1 MAAMRE
7 MAAYYDGLAHW
18 CGRMAGDTAAR
29 LVRLRPALILGTR
42 PGSLG
47 DAALLVQ
54 SGRETGLA
62 LHFLTRRSR
71 SSAKI
76 GRRARLIR
84 EKIIGHS
91 PHGFTASIA
100 VFCRFFHHWVLALP
114 HQPARQQSRRVLLQ
128 PGIQQLRNLLSEI
141 GGMVQAREFVALQ
154 GTAGSGEQE
163 LPRGLG
169 FVIQGDLR
177 SKKPLESTCIVKAV
191 KSTQLRTYCGKV
203 CKSVV
208 YGRGRKRFT
217 NSAAEGL

>member
-29 LVRLRPALILGTR
+29 LVRLRPALIVGTR

-54 SGRETGLA
+54 SGRETGLP

-128 PGIQQLRNLLSEI
+128 PGIQQLRNPKRGMSAMDWRGCGAVRSARVSWSEE
-141 GGMVQAREFVALQ
+141 VR
-154 GTAGSGEQE
+154 
-163 LPRGLG
+163 R
-169 FVIQGDLR
+169 R
-177 SKKPLESTCIVKAV
+177 
-191 KSTQLRTYCGKV
+191 CGKELLR
-203 CKSVV
+203 
-208 YGRGRKRFT
+208 RGMFPPRKYFR
-217 NSAAEGL
+217 NAA